1 MPADQMQQLT
11 SLTSIPHRSRSPP
24 AKRAATPPRSTGRG
38 PTQTVLPPP
47 TTMSTS
53 SPYMPI
59 FSSAAPSG
67 AIYAPPASNHNPSNT
82 YPGSS
87 GPSAPPGAPPG
98 APFFS
103 GAPGPMG
110 PHDVKTEPWAMN
122 HHLQQPRSS
131 TPILSSSTPT
141 LSHHQPPVAALTPT
155 PVSPTVAPVGGSG
168 AGGVGGSGGSG
179 GAGSAGSA
187 GGPGS
192 VGSAGGPG
200 SAGGVPGAGGAGAPL
215 PMAMAPGHSNEDGN
229 GMNEEMEEDP
239 PSPPPSIPRGPSP
252 EPRIEDSECH
262 RSKCAIFLRHWNRGE
277 LNSCSRT
284 DLTFKPV
291 PDSQFA
297 RRREERLRRQAER
310 DRDERE
316 KEKERE
322 RERAAAHARKA
333 TTPDKRETPKPSTS
347 GAGPIETITSPGFD
361 RFGPRTYP
369 DTPALR
375 QLSEYAR
382 PHTGFSPGGIGRNV
396 PGGLG
401 LGPPAMDP
409 MLHYQLASMYGAGA
423 RERLEMELE
432 RDKRERELRE
442 LREREISDRFK
453 EEMLKNGAGLPP
465 VGMGLPGP
473 GAHGPRMSGPLDP
486 HWLELHRRYAGMP
499 GGPPPGTGLGPPP
512 GFGMYQIG
520 ANPGA
525 AGLNPLE
532 RERLERLGLQLPS
545 GMGGPQGSGG
555 GHGDPRD
562 VREHQAAVDRLQAER
577 IHAAM
582 AADQL
587 RLQMAGQDMPPPGF
601 QLNAGYA
608 RPPPGLLHQDN
619 PLGGLHPAAAAAML
633 GRPYDE
639 QFARQFAAEQLQRQ
653 LMEQRFPHPGAPPT
667 GPPTGPS
674 LHPHAHPNIVA
685 QHEEYLRQ
693 QHQQQREREM
703 KVRAIEEAAR
713 GGRP

>member
-1 MPADQMQQLT
+1 MVSSGSGGGSAPPANYHPSTPLSMANFHTSPSGSAHSYSSGGGGGSVGGGHHSSPSVTSTVTSSSSSHQPRPYAKMPADQMQQLT

-262 RSKCAIFLRHWNRGE
+262 RSKCA
-277 LNSCSRT
+277 
-284 DLTFKPV
+284 
-291 PDSQFA
+291 
-297 RRREERLRRQAER
+297 
-310 DRDERE
+310 
-316 KEKERE
+316 
-322 RERAAAHARKA
+322 
-333 TTPDKRETPKPSTS
+333 
-347 GAGPIETITSPGFD
+347 
-361 RFGPRTYP
+361 
-369 DTPALR
+369 
-375 QLSEYAR
+375 
-382 PHTGFSPGGIGRNV
+382 
-396 PGGLG
+396 
-401 LGPPAMDP
+401 M
-409 MLHYQLASMYGAGA
+409 
-423 RERLEMELE
+423 
-432 RDKRERELRE
+432 
-442 LREREISDRFK
+442 
-453 EEMLKNGAGLPP
+453 
-465 VGMGLPGP
+465 
-473 GAHGPRMSGPLDP
+473 
-486 HWLELHRRYAGMP
+486 
-499 GGPPPGTGLGPPP
+499 
-512 GFGMYQIG
+512 
-520 ANPGA
+520 
-525 AGLNPLE
+525 
-532 RERLERLGLQLPS
+532 
-545 GMGGPQGSGG
+545 
-555 GHGDPRD
+555 
-562 VREHQAAVDRLQAER
+562 
-577 IHAAM
+577 
-582 AADQL
+582 
-587 RLQMAGQDMPPPGF
+587 
-601 QLNAGYA
+601 
-608 RPPPGLLHQDN
+608 
-619 PLGGLHPAAAAAML
+619 
-633 GRPYDE
+633 
-639 QFARQFAAEQLQRQ
+639 
-653 LMEQRFPHPGAPPT
+653 
-667 GPPTGPS
+667 
-674 LHPHAHPNIVA
+674 
-685 QHEEYLRQ
+685 
-693 QHQQQREREM
+693 
-703 KVRAIEEAAR
+703 
-713 GGRP
+713 

>member
-1 MPADQMQQLT
+1 
-11 SLTSIPHRSRSPP
+11 
-24 AKRAATPPRSTGRG
+24 
-38 PTQTVLPPP
+38 
-47 TTMSTS
+47 
-53 SPYMPI
+53 
-59 FSSAAPSG
+59 
-67 AIYAPPASNHNPSNT
+67 
-82 YPGSS
+82 
-87 GPSAPPGAPPG
+87 
-98 APFFS
+98 
-103 GAPGPMG
+103 MG
-110 PHDVKTEPWAMN
+110 PHDIKAEPWAMN

-141 LSHHQPPVAALTPT
+141 LGHHQPPPGAALTPT
-155 PVSPTVAPVGGSG
+155 PVSPTVAPPS
-168 AGGVGGSGGSG
+168 GSGGGGGG
-179 GAGSAGSA
+179 GAMGLIG
-187 GGPGS
+187 
-192 VGSAGGPG
+192 
-200 SAGGVPGAGGAGAPL
+200 
-215 PMAMAPGHSNEDGN
+215 GHSNEDGN

-277 LNSCSRT
+277 MNSCSRT

-382 PHTGFSPGGIGRNV
+382 PHTGFSPGGMGRNV

-465 VGMGLPGP
+465 VGMGMPGP
-473 GAHGPRMSGPLDP
+473 GGHGPRMSGPLDP

-499 GGPPPGTGLGPPP
+499 GGPPPGSGLGPPP
-512 GFGMYQIG
+512 GFGMYQMG
-520 ANPGA
+520 GNPGA

-608 RPPPGLLHQDN
+608 RPPHMHQDN

-653 LMEQRFPHPGAPPT
+653 LMEQRFPHPGAQQS

-674 LHPHAHPNIVA
+674 MHPHAHPNIVA

-713 GGRP
+713 GGRN